1 MKKLVYMT
9 LVAAMALT
17 LGACNAKKESANS
30 EVAST
35 EAAARE
41 ESTEIASTEIPG
53 EPETDQ
59 SKKETK
65 MGDDGIHGKE
75 I

>member
-1 MKKLVYMT
+1 MGDKY
-9 LVAAMALT
+9 
-17 LGACNAKKESANS
+17 NDINFS
-30 EVAST
+30 
-35 EAAARE
+35 
-41 ESTEIASTEIPG
+41 
-53 EPETDQ
+53 ETDQ